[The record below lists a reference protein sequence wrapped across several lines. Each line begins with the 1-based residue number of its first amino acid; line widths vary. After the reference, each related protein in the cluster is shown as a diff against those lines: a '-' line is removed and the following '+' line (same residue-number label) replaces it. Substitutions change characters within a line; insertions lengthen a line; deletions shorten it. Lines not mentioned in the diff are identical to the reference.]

1 VLKSKTLFNDSNDS
15 PIPLKSPGYKDKST
29 HHLTTPL
36 AKGTFRE
43 VEILVFTGYTLQG

>member
-1 VLKSKTLFNDSNDS
+1 VLKSKTVFKDSNDS
-15 PIPLKSPGYKDKST
+15 ANPLKFSPHKDKST

-36 AKGTFRE
+36 AKETFRQ